1 MCVRDWQKTNQARDG
16 SLEPLGLWYRPYSRV
31 QIGRDE
37 PEMPD
42 QHAIN
47 ARHGHVRRVSTVT
60 APGRSHARTHSWA
73 GDAEGV
79 PCAAFSMRG
88 QDVVQPTAHMCR
100 DARMHRDARTHAQTH
115 TQRVNEIG
123 GAREREREKERKTE
137 SKHDQ
142 EAGVMGACDTQGC
155 LRRGREGGKDGGRE
169 GGREGDVHSADAE
182 LHGDEDCVDEL
193 PPLQKH
199 QSTRQPSLT
208 STAPRKP
215 SAT

>member
-37 PEMPD
+37 PEIPD

-123 GAREREREKERKTE
+123 GAREREREREKDREQARSRGGGDGRVRYAGM
-137 SKHDQ
+137 SK
-142 EAGVMGACDTQGC
+142 AGEGG
-155 LRRGREGGKDGGRE
+155 REGWRERGREGGR
-169 GGREGDVHSADAE
+169 RTQCRCRAAW
-182 LHGDEDCVDEL
+182 
-193 PPLQKH
+193 
-199 QSTRQPSLT
+199 
-208 STAPRKP
+208 
-215 SAT
+215 